1 MKKIWTL
8 IACTLMAASL
18 TFAQE
23 EGSQEQLNSAKK
35 DKAFGAGVRAAFD
48 YGMMYGFK
56 EKNDNVDEDP
66 SGMGFE
72 GGLMARIQLVSN
84 LYFAPEINVAY
95 MSTSHE
101 LSHRKRTY
109 KTTDLEIPLLMRGV
123 VANRF
128 YVTGGPQLNINLSN
142 EAEVEQQRLSPIYN
156 TSTGKYE
163 EQKNPLTEKGGEENG
178 FTFGLAAGAGFNIVQ
193 GLFIDLRFYMGL
205 MDLYKKVDQN
215 GAVVNVSNYTA
226 LDMTG
231 AKMMKLKAGLSYWFM

>member
-18 TFAQE
+18 AFAQE
-23 EGSQEQLNSAKK
+23 EGYQEQLNSAKK
-35 DKAFGAGVRAAFD
+35 EKAFGAGVRAAFN

-56 EKNDNVDEDP
+56 EKDDDVDEDP

-72 GGLMARIQLVSN
+72 GGVMARIQMVSN

-95 MSTSHE
+95 MSTGHK
-101 LSHRKRTY
+101 LNHRKRTY

-123 VANRF
+123 VAGKF
-128 YVTGGPQLNINLSN
+128 YVTGGPQFNINLNNSADLEKQKIVMEDKGKKVEIVN
-142 EAEVEQQRLSPIYN
+142 PFKEKVEAAS
-156 TSTGKYE
+156 
-163 EQKNPLTEKGGEENG
+163 

-193 GLFIDLRFYMGL
+193 GLFIDLRYYMGL
-205 MDLYKKVDQN
+205 TELYPDVKGAGSGVVDP
-215 GAVVNVSNYTA
+215 ANYSA

-231 AKMMKLKAGLSYWFM
+231 AKMMKFKVGLSYWFM